1 MALLS
6 KTASILAAVI
16 GVGLA
21 QVIVVAHFLP
31 TMLS

>member
-6 KTASILAAVI
+6 KTASILAAVV

-21 QVIVVAHFLP
+21 QVIVMSHFPP
-31 TMLS
+31 TILS